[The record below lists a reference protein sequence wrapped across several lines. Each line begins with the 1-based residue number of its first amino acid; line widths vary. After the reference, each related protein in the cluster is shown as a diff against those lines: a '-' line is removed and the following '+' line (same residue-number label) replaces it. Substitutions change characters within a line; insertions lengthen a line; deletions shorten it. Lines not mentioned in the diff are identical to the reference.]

1 MPWCPNCKN
10 EYVEG
15 ITECADCHV
24 ELVEE
29 LPLEEKMSTLLFA
42 EEELAKELAEF
53 LAYSNITGV
62 QVAYNEE
69 YAMYEVLAPEK
80 YDREAMKYT
89 NVFKNTKEKMLAESE
104 GAMVA
109 EDTEESPAL
118 PEKAKEKPAF
128 AYVKK
133 ADRYDEVI
141 SSAYTF
147 LLVGVIGLIALF
159 LVATNVIPLN
169 LAGGSKYLIYIVMGA
184 MFVIFLVISVYSFKS
199 AKVLAKEAVE
209 EKELTEAIMDWFIKG
224 FSKEAFEVSADTAN
238 DEKISDEVRYFR
250 RCEKIKEI
258 ISTTYE
264 NLDESYLDKITEDLY
279 QKIFE

>member
-24 ELVEE
+24 ELVDE

-89 NVFKNTKEKMLAESE
+89 NVFKSTKEKMLAESE
-104 GAMVA
+104 GAMEA
-109 EDTEESPAL
+109 EDAEESPTL
-118 PEKAKEKPAF
+118 PEKVKEKPAF

-133 ADRYDEVI
+133 TDRYDEVI

-147 LLVGVIGLIALF
+147 LLVGVIGLIALV

-209 EKELTEAIMDWFIKG
+209 EKELTEAIMDWFTKG
-224 FSKEAFEVSADTAN
+224 FTKEAVEVSADTAG